1 MSYGFYIYT
10 DRASIATTKV
20 YSSTSQKNYAYAYG
34 SGQQNLGGF
43 SDGSYLKFTA
53 EPADGY
59 EFYRWAYHLGSP
71 TATTQYAYANEDE
84 NDPSTFYY
92 YGSAGEDIYIAA
104 EGKLIDSTEPEEPD
118 DSDWSRIY
126 TEWSDYVKYK
136 ITETIYLYPYDLYVF
151 QMRFN
156 TSGTAQFY
164 TIGSIDT
171 IGWLG
176 ESLDWNTSMGEPNSY
191 LVYDDDSDDSGNFYI
206 SWDVDAWTSDS
217 PKYYYLWVRGCF
229 GTEQGQPILHVVPP
243 TSGTSVSKWSWTS
256 SNGSASATE
265 TSAAYNAV
273 LYKQITTNFSHKVWN
288 DLVDKVNAILVAKGL
303 SWDTYYATLSS
314 TKVNSTP
321 YELTAV
327 KFNSL
332 RNNLDFAY
340 TTGISKVNSGDDV
353 LGSYFITLAQS
364 INNAIDNL

>member
-1 MSYGFYIYT
+1 MSYGFYVYT

-20 YSSTSQKNYAYAYG
+20 YSSTSQGTYAYAYG
-34 SGQQNLGGF
+34 SGQQHMEGF

-53 EPADGY
+53 EPTDGY
-59 EFYRWAYHLGSP
+59 EFYRWVYHIGEIDLDNPLYSDSHP
-71 TATTQYAYANEDE
+71 
-84 NDPSTFYY
+84 FIY
-92 YGSAGEDIYIAA
+92 YGNTGEDIYIAA

-118 DSDWSRIY
+118 DSDWSLVY
-126 TEWSDYVKYK
+126 TEWSDYLKYK
-136 ITETIYLYPYDLYVF
+136 ITETIYLFPYDLYVYR
-151 QMRFN
+151 MRFN

-164 TIGSIDT
+164 TTGSVDT

-176 ESLDWNTSMGEPNSY
+176 ESLDWNTDMGEPNDI
-191 LVYDDDSDDSGNFYI
+191 LVYDDESDDSGNFFI

-243 TSGTSVSKWSWTS
+243 TSGTSVSKWSWTT

-265 TSAAYNAV
+265 TSAAYSAV

-314 TKVNSTP
+314 TKMNSAP

-332 RNNLDFAY
+332 RNNLKFVYDS
-340 TTGISKVNSGDDV
+340 GISKVDQGDDV